1 MKFTVRDI
9 IAFASIAGLFGLLF
23 IGYDGWVQASITTIL
38 AYYFFS
44 QRKDLNR

>member
-1 MKFTVRDI
+1 MKFTAKDI
-9 IAFASIAGLFGLLF
+9 IALVCIAGLFGLLF
-23 IGYDGWVQASITTIL
+23 IGYNGWVQASITTIL